1 MRWVYGTF
9 YHDFMPYHRPD
20 LMWSCLPIRTDLIS
34 SGIFF
39 QAIPWHDLEC
49 VFITVYVSS
58 VSYLKCLLRA
68 RLNPVCPTLQVQT
81 QCLRSGYA
89 VNIATDLKSLCES
102 SVIPFF
108 VYFCCFNYR
117 IFKPWNHYL
126 SRPFHNTQ
134 NKPRCFAECVLKLI
148 VLPHSPCARHPQ
160 LWLSD
165 GHEHRSFVGGPGACR
180 VRALRARQE
189 DLQDAGG
196 EPGRRRRGQPPS
208 GTLSQS
214 PSSIRFPH
222 SLRQGELMRTWNRSS
237 AKELSH

>member
-1 MRWVYGTF
+1 MEEEKELKKKVFSRLSLFYFRPFPIRWVYGTF

-68 RLNPVCPTLQVQT
+68 RLKPVCPTLQVQT

-102 SVIPFF
+102 SVIPLLFTF
-108 VYFCCFNYR
+108 VVLIIVYSNLG
-117 IFKPWNHYL
+117 IIT
-126 SRPFHNTQ
+126 SRDPFTTHKTN
-134 NKPRCFAECVLKLI
+134 
-148 VLPHSPCARHPQ
+148 
-160 LWLSD
+160 
-165 GHEHRSFVGGPGACR
+165 R
-180 VRALRARQE
+180 VV
-189 DLQDAGG
+189 
-196 EPGRRRRGQPPS
+196 
-208 GTLSQS
+208 SQS
-214 PSSIRFPH
+214 VYWS
-222 SLRQGELMRTWNRSS
+222 
-237 AKELSH
+237 